1 MYVYEANSP
10 HNLKALFPVDGEV
23 RDVVISDDDT
33 IVVSDLNNMLILY
46 VYDGHSMWHMGETL
60 KLEPLEHYGYEFLNA
75 ALTSGVFIDDFI
87 IFHCNA
93 LVIGLC
99 NEYFNDEFEV

>member
-1 MYVYEANSP
+1 
-10 HNLKALFPVDGEV
+10 
-23 RDVVISDDDT
+23 
-33 IVVSDLNNMLILY
+33 
-46 VYDGHSMWHMGETL
+46 MGETL